1 MKDVKSKLTVYTG
14 NLITRSDPLD
24 GWTNASWLREIEL
37 TVTKFDVV
45 KVAVLGSCSCMLVR
59 DDSGFV
65 RMEGSRRRELLT
77 DITLCVE
84 GCNVA
89 EVSLML
95 MQVFAVHEKGS
106 VIL

>member
-1 MKDVKSKLTVYTG
+1 MLEIYLEAVGSGPPCSKHGSMKDVKSKLTVYTG

-45 KVAVLGSCSCMLVR
+45 KVAVLGSCSCMLVL

-65 RMEGSRRRELLT
+65 RMVGSRRRGLST
-77 DITLCVE
+77 DVTVR
-84 GCNVA
+84 
-89 EVSLML
+89 
-95 MQVFAVHEKGS
+95 
-106 VIL
+106 

>member
-1 MKDVKSKLTVYTG
+1 MLEIFLEAAGSGPQCSKHGAMKDVKSKLTVYTG

-45 KVAVLGSCSCMLVR
+45 KVAVLGSCSCML

-77 DITLCVE
+77 KITVR
-84 GCNVA
+84 
-89 EVSLML
+89 
-95 MQVFAVHEKGS
+95 
-106 VIL
+106 

>member
-1 MKDVKSKLTVYTG
+1 MLEIFLEAVGRGRQCSKHGAMKDVKSKLTVYTG

-45 KVAVLGSCSCMLVR
+45 KVAVLGSRSCMLVL

-77 DITLCVE
+77 DITVR
-84 GCNVA
+84 
-89 EVSLML
+89 
-95 MQVFAVHEKGS
+95 
-106 VIL
+106 

>member
-1 MKDVKSKLTVYTG
+1 LLAIFLEAVGSGPQCSKHGTMKDVKSKLTVYTG

-45 KVAVLGSCSCMLVR
+45 KVAVVGSCSCMLVL

-65 RMEGSRRRELLT
+65 RMEGSP
-77 DITLCVE
+77 
-84 GCNVA
+84 
-89 EVSLML
+89 
-95 MQVFAVHEKGS
+95 EKR
-106 VIL
+106 VVD

>member
-1 MKDVKSKLTVYTG
+1 LLAIFLEAVGSGPQCSKHGTMKDVKSKLTVYTG

-45 KVAVLGSCSCMLVR
+45 KVAVVGSCSCVLVL

-65 RMEGSRRRELLT
+65 RMEGCRRRELLT
-77 DITLCVE
+77 DIT
-84 GCNVA
+84 
-89 EVSLML
+89 VS
-95 MQVFAVHEKGS
+95 
-106 VIL
+106 